1 MAREL
6 KKTTNVNP
14 QIAARDIVR
23 NHTRIEINKN
33 IDLALKTALDAADS
47 HEARVEILLLQIVRN
62 TKP

>member
-23 NHTRIEINKN
+23 NHTRIKINTD
-33 IDLALKTALDAADS
+33 IDTDLKTALDAADS